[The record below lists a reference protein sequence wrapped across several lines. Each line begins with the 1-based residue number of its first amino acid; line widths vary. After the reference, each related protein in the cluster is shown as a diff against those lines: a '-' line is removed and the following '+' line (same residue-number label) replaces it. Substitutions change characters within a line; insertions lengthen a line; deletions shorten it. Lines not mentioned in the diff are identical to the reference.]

1 MTVFKGYM
9 LLAKRNIKGIIVY
22 FTIFTGIAVAMG
34 MSRNG
39 KFSSL
44 RQRS

>member
-22 FTIFTGIAVAMG
+22 FTIFTGIAIAMG
-34 MSRNG
+34 MCKER
-39 KFSSL
+39 KV
-44 RQRS
+44 

>member
-22 FTIFTGIAVAMG
+22 YIY
-34 MSRNG
+34 RDRCCNG
-39 KFSSL
+39 NVKE
-44 RQRS
+44 RKV

>member
-22 FTIFTGIAVAMG
+22 LLFYRGSLLQWECQGTESLVH
-34 MSRNG
+34 
-39 KFSSL
+39 L